1 MQDALT
7 ISALTFGTQAFVTLF
22 VILDPPGA
30 APIFLSLAS
39 GKSIKVQRRL
49 AWQAATVSLF
59 VIVTFALFG
68 NALLGYLN
76 ISLPALQGA
85 GGILLLI
92 TGLGLLTG
100 SITDSDSAASQNI
113 ALVPLG
119 TPLLAGPGA
128 IVATM
133 IYVQKADTTTQIIGL
148 VIAILAVHLII
159 GTVLMA
165 STKIVGLIKDSG
177 VTLLASIA
185 GLLLAAI
192 AVQML
197 ANAIKAFAAA
207 AQSAESR
214 TPQLPSSLWR
224 YWRPKPVEPP

>member
-1 MQDALT
+1 MQEALT
-7 ISALTFGTQAFVTLF
+7 LSALTFGTQAFVTLF

-59 VIVTFALFG
+59 VIVSFALFG

-128 IVATM
+128 IVTTM
-133 IYVQKADTTTQIIGL
+133 LYVQKADGGEQLGAL
-148 VIAILAVHLII
+148 AIAIVAVHLII
-159 GTVLMA
+159 GITFMF
-165 STKIVGLIKDSG
+165 STKILSVIKDSG
-177 VTLLASIA
+177 VTLLARIA
-185 GLLLAAI
+185 GLLLSAI
-192 AVQML
+192 AVEMIVS
-197 ANAIKAFAAA
+197 AIKAFFNIG
-207 AQSAESR
+207 
-214 TPQLPSSLWR
+214 
-224 YWRPKPVEPP
+224 